1 MKIIPTIIP
10 KGTYKTNDK
19 FVITVR
25 YNWRNS
31 PGNDYTVSVYSK
43 MEGVQILNSKNKT
56 NQLFTDG

>member
-1 MKIIPTIIP
+1 MHIIPTIIAQ
-10 KGTYKTNDK
+10 GTYKTNDT
-19 FVITVR
+19 FVVTVK

-43 MEGVQILNSKNKT
+43 MEGVKILNSKNQT

>member
-19 FVITVR
+19 FVITVK

-43 MEGVQILNSKNKT
+43 MEGV
-56 NQLFTDG
+56 